1 MIIFIIFDILLIGIL
16 FFLIFAFSMFWPPDS
31 PWAPWWRTD
40 KDTAEAIC
48 KFAKIKKD
56 DIIYDLGCGDAEVL
70 LTAAK
75 KYGTKGVGV
84 EIDLIRFFTAKIRV
98 LNNRLGKVVKIKR
111 GNFFKTDLSEATII
125 NVYLV
130 PKTLEKLK
138 MKFLKELNPGTRI
151 ISYKYEMSL
160 GKIAEN
166 KKRKLFLYKV

>member
-1 MIIFIIFDILLIGIL
+1 MIIFIIFNILLIGIL

>member
-1 MIIFIIFDILLIGIL
+1 MLIFLIFNLLLVAILL
-16 FFLIFAFSMFWPPDS
+16 FLIFAFSMFWPPDS

-160 GKIAEN
+160 GKIAED
-166 KKRKLFLYKV
+166 KRKKLFLY